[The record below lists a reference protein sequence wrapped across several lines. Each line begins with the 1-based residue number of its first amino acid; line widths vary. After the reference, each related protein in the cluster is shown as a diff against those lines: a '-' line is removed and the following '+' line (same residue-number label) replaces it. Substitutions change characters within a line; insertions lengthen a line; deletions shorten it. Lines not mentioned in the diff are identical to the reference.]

1 MVEWLAGNRIRGT
14 STERTSTTGFNP
26 LPAVSGGW
34 VELGRT
40 TLGSKTSP
48 MTVASL
54 ADKRYYMVLSSA
66 LADGTN
72 RAAAVRRLGN
82 GSVDTGSNYSSRR
95 NDNGALENTN
105 VNVTTP
111 AIVNLDS
118 DKTPQFAVDYV
129 SNLSSKEKLG
139 ITHLILQNTAGAA
152 TAPQR
157 AEAVWKWANTSNP
170 LNYYEITREPS
181 ESGDW
186 EAGSEVVVLGWDPAD
201 THTTN
206 FWEEL
211 ASVDTGAGEVLD
223 SGTFA
228 SKKYLWFQFDIVVD
242 EYNNTNA
249 TIRFNSDQNGNYARR
264 LSQNGMGTDNTATG
278 QTNMTFTYSGG
289 KRVFGNYFVINNS
302 SSEKLAIGHTTA
314 IGTAANSTSEGAGV
328 APRRVEVVGKW
339 ANTSSQI
346 TQIEVLD
353 TAQGDL
359 GLTSGTIKVWGSD

>member
-1 MVEWLAGNRIRGT
+1 MNPFRFAAAGG
-14 STERTSTTGFNP
+14 GP
-26 LPAVSGGW
+26 SGGW

-95 NDNGALENTN
+95 NDNGALESTN
-105 VNVTTP
+105 VNVTVP
-111 AIVNLDS
+111 AIVNLSS

-152 TAPQR
+152 TAPER
-157 AEAVWKWANTSNP
+157 AESVWKWTNTSNP
-170 LNYYEITREPS
+170 LDYYEITREPT

-186 EAGSEVVVLGWDPAD
+186 ESGSEVVVLGWDPAD

-211 ASVDTGAGEVLD
+211 YSEQLASDNQNFSTGSFTA
-223 SGTFA
+223 
-228 SKKYLWFQFDIVVD
+228 KKYLWMQFFQQGHTG
-242 EYNNTNA
+242 NSTW
-249 TIRFNSDQNGNYARR
+249 TFNSDTGSNYARR
-264 LSQNGMGTDNTATG
+264 HSINGAGDATATSG
-278 QTNMTFTYSGG
+278 ANLINVLTGGTSDVSTLTNAFI
-289 KRVFGNYFVINNS
+289 INNS
-302 SSEKLAIGHTTA
+302 ANEKLIIFNTVFVATTGA
-314 IGTAANSTSEGAGV
+314 GTAPQRIEGTC
-328 APRRVEVVGKW
+328 KW
-339 ANTSSQI
+339 ANTAAQI
-346 TQIEVLD
+346 TSTQVDDSGAGFD
-353 TAQGDL
+353 TGSFL
-359 GLTSGTIKVWGSD
+359 KIWGSD